1 MSCSGLAKLLI
12 GVFLGVAI
20 LASAGVG
27 AGYYFF
33 TQMSIIPSPPVFS
46 EERPKKPTSPA
57 KSSPTA
63 TKKAPAPLVSPK
75 TEPTPKES
83 ATPKLEP
90 GAYKARI
97 TWREGLILRE
107 KPSSDANAI
116 TSIPYNQQITVI
128 KESDDKVWQQ
138 VRIEETNQEGWIRSG
153 NIEKTN

>member
-75 TEPTPKES
+75 TEPIPKES
-83 ATPKLEP
+83 APPKLEP
-90 GAYKARI
+90 GAYQARI

-116 TSIPYNQQITVI
+116 TSIPYNQKIAVI
-128 KESDDKVWQQ
+128 KESDDKLWQQ
-138 VRIEETNQEGWIRSG
+138 VRIEETNQEGWIRAG
-153 NIEKTN
+153 NIEKTD

>member
-12 GVFLGVAI
+12 GMVLGVAI
-20 LASAGVG
+20 LASAGL
-27 AGYYFF
+27 ATGYYFF
-33 TQMSIIPSPPVFS
+33 TRMTVIPTKPVFS
-46 EERPKKPTSPA
+46 EERPKKTDSSA
-57 KSSPTA
+57 KKSATT
-63 TKKAPAPLVSPK
+63 TKKSPVPLVSPK

-83 ATPKLEP
+83 VTPKLEP

-97 TWREGLILRE
+97 SWKEGLVLRE

-128 KESDDKVWQQ
+128 KESDDKLWQQ
-138 VRIEETNQEGWIRSG
+138 VRIEETTQEGWIRAG